1 MAVKE
6 KILIVGAGL
15 SGAVIGR
22 ELAQEG
28 YKVDILDSRDHIGGN
43 CHTVRDEA
51 TGVMV
56 HVYGPHI
63 FHTDDA
69 EVWDYVNGFT
79 PFVPYKNRVKTTSG
93 GQVYSL
99 PVNLHT
105 INQFFGR
112 TFRPD
117 EARDFLE
124 EQADKTITDPQT
136 FEEQAL
142 RFVGNDLYEAFF
154 KGYTQKQWGCSP
166 TQLPA
171 SILKRLPVRFNYEDN
186 YFFHKFQGMPENG
199 YTAMIEGI
207 LDHPNIHVSLETS
220 FRRDQVAGYAHVFYS
235 GPLDGY
241 FDYELGRLGYRTL
254 DFERFTYDGDY
265 QGCAVMNY
273 GDVNV
278 PYTRI
283 TEHKHFSPWEEH
295 KGSVCY
301 REFSRACGPDDIPYY
316 PIRLVEEKAQLADYV
331 ARAEQEKDVTFVGR
345 LGTYR
350 YLDMDVTIRE
360 ALDTARR
367 YLAHRE
373 NGTAMSTFLHAP
385 L

>member
-1 MAVKE
+1 MA
-6 KILIVGAGL
+6 
-15 SGAVIGR
+15 R
-22 ELAQEG
+22 ELAEAG
-28 YKVDILDSRDHIGGN
+28 FDVEVFDAREHIGGN
-43 CHTVRDEA
+43 CHTERDAE

-56 HVYGPHI
+56 HIYGPHI

-69 EVWDYVNGFT
+69 EVWDYVNSYQTFL
-79 PFVPYKNRVKTTSG
+79 PYKNRVKTTSQ

-105 INQFFGR
+105 INQFFGK

-117 EARDFLE
+117 EARAFIE

-142 RFVGNDLYEAFF
+142 RFVGRDLYEAFF
-154 KGYTQKQWGCSP
+154 KGYTEKQWGCSP
-166 TQLPA
+166 TELPA
-171 SILKRLPVRFNYEDN
+171 SILKRLPVRFNYDDN

-199 YTAMIEGI
+199 YTDMIEKI
-207 LDHPNIHVSLETS
+207 FDHPKIKVTLGHR
-220 FRRDQVAGYAHVFYS
+220 FDPRAPHDYAHLFYS

-241 FDYELGRLGYRTL
+241 FGYEFGRLGYRTL
-254 DFERFTYDGDY
+254 DFERFTYQGDY

-273 GDVNV
+273 GDASL

-283 TEHKHFSPWEEH
+283 TEHKHFSPWESHE
-295 KGSVCY
+295 GSVCY
-301 REFSRACGPDDIPYY
+301 REFSRACGEDDIPYY

-331 ARAEQEKDVTFVGR
+331 DRANQEKSVTFVGR
-345 LGTYR
+345 LATYR

-360 ALDTARR
+360 ALDTAR
-367 YLAHRE
+367 LFLSKSRE
-373 NGTAMSTFLHAP
+373 QAEMPAFVHAP

>member
-1 MAVKE
+1 MRGSGRIAV
-6 KILIVGAGL
+6 VGAGL

-22 ELAQEG
+22 ELAQAG
-28 YKVDILDSRDHIGGN
+28 YRVETFDARNHIGGN
-43 CHTVRDEA
+43 CHTERDDG

-63 FHTDDA
+63 FHTDDT
-69 EVWDYVNGFT
+69 EVWNYVNGFQT
-79 PFVPYKNRVKTTSG
+79 FMPYKNRVKTTSG

-117 EARDFLE
+117 EARAFIE
-124 EQADKTITDPQT
+124 TVADTTIADPQT

-142 RFVGNDLYEAFF
+142 RFVGRDLYEAFF

-166 TQLPA
+166 TELPA
-171 SILKRLPVRFNYEDN
+171 SILKRLPLRFNYEDN
-186 YFFHKFQGMPENG
+186 YFAHKYQGMPEHG
-199 YTAMIEGI
+199 YTAMIGAI
-207 LDHPNIHVSLETS
+207 LDHPAIRIHLGTH
-220 FRRDQVAGYAHVFYS
+220 FRRARTSDFDHVFYS
-235 GPLDGY
+235 GPIDAWLDHAFGP
-241 FDYELGRLGYRTL
+241 LGYRTL

-273 GDVNV
+273 GDVDV

-295 KGSVCY
+295 RGSVCY
-301 REFSRACGPDDIPYY
+301 REFSRASGPGDIPYY
-316 PIRLVEEKAQLADYV
+316 PVRLVRDKEQLTRYV
-331 ARAEQEKDVTFVGR
+331 DRARQETAITFVGR

-360 ALDTARR
+360 ALDTARLF
-367 YLAHRE
+367 LAKAADRA
-373 NGTAMSTFLHAP
+373 AMPAFVQSP
-385 L
+385 V